1 MSLEYITKVLRVE
14 VNSTQKLLLIVLAN
28 YSDEFGCSYPS
39 HKKLTEL
46 TGLSL
51 TAIKDNLKKLR
62 DMGYIEWEQRKNTSN
77 YYKILGGSAD
87 GYGGSA
93 GGYNTKAYT
102 KDEFILDID
111 LINEIYKKKCDQSFY
126 AHTSNAH
133 KYTTPYKKLKEIA
146 KSKKGYIS
154 PKTGKKID
162 FTSKE
167 FWEAYFDIANSEGH
181 KKWIRSFWDGRP
193 TLGTMLGI
201 NQFDAII
208 ERRHG

>member
-51 TAIKDNLKKLR
+51 TAIKDNLKKLKE
-62 DMGYIEWEQRKNTSN
+62 MGYIDWDRRDNTSN
-77 YYKILGGSAD
+77 LYKILGGSAD

-102 KDEFILDID
+102 KNKFILDLERID
-111 LINEIYKKKCDQSFY
+111 FLYKENTDKVFY
-126 AHTSNAH
+126 KHDSNYFIAE
-133 KYTTPYKKLKEIA
+133 PRWKELRELGR
-146 KSKKGYIS
+146 KGIIS
-154 PKTGKKID
+154 PKTNKKID
-162 FTSKE
+162 LTSEE
-167 FWEAYFDIANSEGH
+167 FWKAYFNIANSQGH
-181 KKWIRSFWDGRP
+181 VNYLRGFMKGKPNLR
-193 TLGTMLGI
+193 TLLSTT
-201 NQFDAII
+201 QFNTII
-208 ERRHG
+208 ERKYG